1 MKIMTTGT
9 FDLLHIGHINLLRRA
24 KEMGDY
30 LIVGLNSDELIK
42 DKHPIYTYEER
53 KTMLEAIKYVD
64 EVVKIDKQEDKIPYL
79 KQVDLFVIGS
89 DYRDTPQVKEIERYV
104 NVIIIDRT
112 PNISSTK
119 IKELIK

>member
-9 FDLLHIGHINLLRRA
+9 FDLLHFGHVNLLRRA
-24 KEMGDY
+24 KELGDY
-30 LIVGLNSDELIK
+30 LLVGLNSDELIK
-42 DKHPIYTYEER
+42 SKNPIYTYEER

-64 EVVKIDKQEDKIPYL
+64 EIVKIDKQEDKIPYL

-89 DYRDTPQVKEIERYV
+89 DYRDTPQVKEIEQYV
-104 NVIIIDRT
+104 EVKILDRT

-119 IKELIK
+119 IKGLIK